1 MKRVSKVSRLFVAL
15 AAAGLLAGAAGGP
28 ANAGAFEWTDDK
40 DDATQFLVDAGA
52 MPNEPTLDIV
62 KTTMASDDAK
72 LTWEIHV
79 AKLAES
85 PGISPGYFFRFNF
98 DYAGQGFAFRTGS
111 DPLGQTLQFRSAT
124 DQVGTNLPCEGC
136 EVKYDLAGSKVVLTV
151 PIKSLA
157 AGIAFAD
164 SADCL
169 FCRDVLPVDP
179 LAPVA
184 KGSEFGVLGVDAQYY
199 YVRTTP
205 NADSS
210 DAAPDAT
217 FVL

>member
-1 MKRVSKVSRLFVAL
+1 MNRISKLSRLLVAL
-15 AAAGLLAGAAGGP
+15 LAAGLIAVAAGGP
-28 ANAGAFEWTDDK
+28 ANAGSLEWTDDK
-40 DDATQFLVDAGA
+40 DDATGFLLDLGLA
-52 MPNEPTLDIV
+52 PNEPTLDITKV
-62 KTTMASDDAK
+62 TMASDDAK

-85 PGISPGYFFRFNF
+85 PSISPGYFFRFNF
-98 DYAGQGFAFRTGS
+98 DYAGQSFAFRTGS
-111 DPLGQTLQFRSAT
+111 DPVGQTLQFRSAT

-136 EVKYDLAGSKVVLTV
+136 EIKYDLAGSKVVLTA

-157 AGIAFAD
+157 EGIAFAD

-169 FCRDVLPVDP
+169 FCRDVLPLDP
-179 LAPVA
+179 LPPVA
-184 KGSEFGVLGVDAQYY
+184 KGAEFAGLDVNAQYY

-205 NADSS
+205 NADTST
-210 DAAPDAT
+210 APDGSI

>member
-1 MKRVSKVSRLFVAL
+1 MKRLSKVSRLAVAL
-15 AAAGLLAGAAGGP
+15 VVAGLIAGAAGGP

-40 DDATQFLVDAGA
+40 DDATQFLTGPGVL
-52 MPNEPTLDIV
+52 PNEPTLDIV

-85 PGISPGYFFRFNF
+85 PAISPGYFFRFNF
-98 DYAGQGFAFRTGS
+98 DYSGQSFAFRTGK
-111 DPLGQTLQFRSAT
+111 DPVGQSLQFRSAT

-151 PIKSLA
+151 PIKSLTE
-157 AGIAFAD
+157 GIAFAD
-164 SADCL
+164 SADCH

-179 LAPVA
+179 LPPVA
-184 KGSEFGVLGVDAQYY
+184 KGAEFGALDVDAQYY
-199 YVRTTP
+199 YLRVTP
-205 NADSS
+205 SADSS
-210 DAAPDAT
+210 TAPDGSI